1 MMTSGKHSDQ
11 KLQSSPSSFSS
22 ITVPAASPP
31 PTSPSSR
38 PPKPNSDIEL
48 AAAFAAAVA
57 MVVGLYVLLTW
68 TIGPKNPTF
77 HLQDATLQ
85 AFNFTDSNRLLT
97 TSIQVNISSRNPN
110 RLHDIDYYSM
120 GAYALY
126 RGQNITLP
134 VELCGGFLGSKQV
147 GEWSEIL
154 SGERMQLS
162 PDMAQLMAE
171 DLKYSRVVP
180 VDFKVYG
187 WLRWEIGNS
196 ISRMYNFEVDCPAFL
211 LPAGGGGNSTVK
223 GGDHDCNV
231 WVSFWG

>member
-11 KLQSSPSSFSS
+11 KLQSSPFSFSS
-22 ITVPAASPP
+22 ITVPAAPAASPP
-31 PTSPSSR
+31 PTSPPSR
-38 PPKPNSDIEL
+38 PPKPISDIEL

-57 MVVGLYVLLTW
+57 MVAGLYLLLTW
-68 TIGPKNPTF
+68 TIGPQNPTF

-85 AFNFTDSNRLLT
+85 ALNFTDS
-97 TSIQVNISSRNPN
+97 N

-147 GEWSEIL
+147 GEWSEVL

-187 WLRWEIGNS
+187 RLRWEIGNS

-211 LPAGGGGNSTVK
+211 LPAGGGGNSTVM
-223 GGDHDCNV
+223 GGDHACNV